1 MQDVLPCLR
10 ARIARETN
18 TMKKSMKRIPMMSR
32 LRKTSKPL
40 TRPSQD
46 ARRPSRRAAPDARRQ
61 AAHRLQARALSAS
74 GLGAWA
80 WNLVTNVVTCS
91 ADLEAVCGLT
101 PGAFGGTLEAMLRVI
116 HPDDRGAFIEAAQRT
131 LETGGDHHAFYRIV
145 RPDGAVRW
153 VEAKGQVVR
162 DRAGQVCGMTGVSM
176 DVTARKEVETAARE
190 RESHLQALADN
201 VPVFI
206 ARVDAGR
213 RYLFANRAYEDHLGI
228 PAAQVVGRTMAEVHG
243 EAAYETVRPYVDR
256 VLAGEAVQY
265 DAMVPFRTVG
275 ARFIHAAYVPERGPG
290 GEVTGFLLSAV
301 DITARREGEEA
312 ARRLALI
319 VENSHEAIISTDADG
334 IALSWNQGA
343 ERLSGWTAV
352 EVVGRPISCTAS
364 SEQEAAEITER
375 LRGLD
380 DAADVREYETV
391 RVHKNGARRIVSVTF
406 SPIHDAE
413 KRRTGRAFIMRD
425 VTAQREAEAA
435 ARQGASAARRLAL
448 IVENSPEA
456 IFSVDQDGTV
466 LSWNRGAERLYGW
479 TAAEMVSGSINV
491 IFPSA
496 QEEEDVPQ
504 KVAALD
510 QTGAAREYEAVRVRK
525 DGTQVEVAV
534 TFSPVH
540 DAGGGLMA
548 RAYIVREITAQR
560 EAERERTLA
569 ERERERLA
577 DHVRLL
583 LESSGEGIFGLDLDG
598 RCTFFN
604 RTAAR
609 MFGLSPAEALGQ
621 DLYALLRHCRTNG
634 APCPPE
640 ECPIFQSLHRGRE
653 FRVDGEVLRR
663 ADGSCFPTQL
673 SCVPL
678 FEGGVQHGVVV
689 TIVDVSE
696 RRALEAEREHLLN
709 QTEALLAEA
718 TARADRDPL
727 TGLLNHRAFHKKLEE
742 ETERAG
748 RDGTFLAVAMLD
760 LDHFKFFNDAYG
772 HPVGDDAL
780 RRVADALHQSCRPYD
795 TPARFGGDEFAVLMP
810 GVGRAE
816 AEAVAARLA
825 RGLEG
830 LSIRPP
836 GSGEDVPL
844 RLSVGLAV
852 FPDEGLSRV
861 DAVALADKRLYLA
874 KSGGGAAGAESA
886 DAERVRGQMRGA
898 VEGFSMLDALV
909 TAVDNKDRYTRR
921 HSEDV
926 LVYSL
931 EIARALGLDEAA
943 RQTVAAAALL
953 HDVGKIGVPDAVLR
967 KPGRLTDEEMET
979 VKHHPVMGAVMVGA
993 VPGLAET
1000 LDAIRHHHERW
1011 DGAGYPDGLRGEAIP
1026 PVARLL
1032 AVADAFSAMT
1042 SDRPYRKGMDPARAR
1057 RLLEEGAGT
1066 QWDPACVAA
1075 FLQSPPGPQ

>member
-1 MQDVLPCLR
+1 MQDVLPCPR

-40 TRPSQD
+40 TRPPQD

-101 PGAFGGTLEAMLRVI
+101 PGAFGGTPEAMLRVI
-116 HPDDRGAFIEAAQRT
+116 HPDDRGAFIEAARRT
-131 LETGGDHHAFYRIV
+131 LETGGDHHASYRIV

-153 VEAKGQVVR
+153 VEAKGHVVR

-190 RESHLQALADN
+190 RESRLQALADN

-228 PAAQVVGRTMAEVHG
+228 PAAQVVGRTMAEVLG

-265 DAMVPFRTVG
+265 DATVPFRTVG
-275 ARFIHAAYVPERGPG
+275 ARFMHAAYVPERGPG

-334 IALSWNQGA
+334 IVLSWNRGA
-343 ERLSGWTAV
+343 ERLSGWTAA

-391 RVHKNGARRIVSVTF
+391 RVHKNGARRTVS
-406 SPIHDAE
+406 
-413 KRRTGRAFIMRD
+413 
-425 VTAQREAEAA
+425 
-435 ARQGASAARRLAL
+435 
-448 IVENSPEA
+448 
-456 IFSVDQDGTV
+456 
-466 LSWNRGAERLYGW
+466 
-479 TAAEMVSGSINV
+479 
-491 IFPSA
+491 
-496 QEEEDVPQ
+496 
-504 KVAALD
+504 
-510 QTGAAREYEAVRVRK
+510 
-525 DGTQVEVAV
+525 V

-540 DAGGGLMA
+540 DAEERRTG
-548 RAYIVREITAQR
+548 RAFILHDITAQR

-609 MFGLSPAEALGQ
+609 MFGLSPAEALGR
-621 DLYALLRHCRTNG
+621 DLYALLRRCRTNG

-653 FRVDGEVLRR
+653 IRVDGEILWR

-689 TIVDVSE
+689 TVVDVSE
-696 RRALEAEREHLLN
+696 RRALEAERERLLN

-727 TGLLNHRAFHKKLEE
+727 TGLLNHRAFHRKLEE

-780 RRVADALHQSCRPYD
+780 RRVADALRQSCRPYD

-1026 PVARLL
+1026 LVARLL

-1057 RLLEEGAGT
+1057 RLMEEGAGT

-1075 FLQSPPGPQ
+1075 FLQHSERARPASG